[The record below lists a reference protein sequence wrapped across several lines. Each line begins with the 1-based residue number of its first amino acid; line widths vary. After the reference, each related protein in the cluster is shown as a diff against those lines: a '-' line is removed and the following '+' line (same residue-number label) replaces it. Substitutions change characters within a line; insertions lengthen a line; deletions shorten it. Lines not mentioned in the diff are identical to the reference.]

1 MGNGEEKRMGTGALL
16 IVDRLEFHDG
26 PPRGRGRQPSPIHRV
41 VRTLIQAGADLV
53 VLVTPPDCLE
63 ALKKHVARMSALCIA
78 PDSGDAVPTLL
89 RTGFLYL
96 QDKCSRILV
105 STLDYPFFSAETAVA
120 LLEPDAPLLR
130 PVCGGKEGYPI
141 RLFSSLIPRI
151 LKKGKHEENLG
162 LNEILNGSDHP
173 CATLEVEDEGAV
185 LPFQGAF
192 ETPQATVFPE
202 LRLRLVRKKPFFG
215 PGASELLS
223 LIEEVQSVRLAC
235 QRMGM
240 SYSKGWKILRDMEE
254 EWGAPLILRRQGG
267 RNGGSSS
274 LTAEGKALLEA
285 YRKFEKVAQSLVQ
298 EAFRNCFPSLCS
310 PPPKS
315 REAYTETSFH

>member
-1 MGNGEEKRMGTGALL
+1 MGTGALL
-16 IVDRLEFHDG
+16 IVERLEFPGG
-26 PPRGRGRQPSPIHRV
+26 PARGRGSRPSPVHRV
-41 VRTLIQAGADLV
+41 VRTLIRAGMDLI

-63 ALKKHVARMSALCIA
+63 ALKKHVARMSVLCIA
-78 PDSGDAVPTLL
+78 PDSGAAVLTLL
-89 RTGFLYL
+89 GTGLVYL

-105 STLDYPFFSAETAVA
+105 STLDYPFFSTETVAA

-130 PVCGGKEGYPI
+130 PVCGGREGYPI
-141 RLFSSLIPRI
+141 RLFSSMIPQI
-151 LKKGKHEENLG
+151 LKKNKDEREEHLG
-162 LNEILNGSDHP
+162 LNEILNGSGLS
-173 CATLEVEDEGAV
+173 CTGLEVEDEGAV
-185 LPFQGAF
+185 LPSQRAF
-192 ETPQATVFPE
+192 DPPQTAIFPE

-223 LIEEVQSVRLAC
+223 LIEEAQSVRLAC

-240 SYSKGWKILRDMEE
+240 SYSKGWKILCDMEE

-298 EAFRNCFPSLCS
+298 EAFRNCFPFLC
-310 PPPKS
+310 PPHPRS
-315 REAYTETSFH
+315 GEVRAETSPH

>member
-1 MGNGEEKRMGTGALL
+1 MGTGALL
-16 IVDRLEFHDG
+16 IVDRLEFPDG
-26 PPRGRGRQPSPIHRV
+26 PPRGRGGQPSPIHRM
-41 VRTLIQAGADLV
+41 VRTLIRAGTDLI
-53 VLVTPPDCLE
+53 VLATPPDYLE
-63 ALKKHVARMSALCIA
+63 ALRKHVARMNALCIA
-78 PDSGDAVPTLL
+78 PDSGDAVPMLL

-120 LLEPDAPLLR
+120 LLEPEAPLLR
-130 PVCGGKEGYPI
+130 PVCGGREGYPV
-141 RLFSSLIPRI
+141 RLLSSLIPRI
-151 LKKGKHEENLG
+151 LEKGKNEEKSG
-162 LNEILNGSDHP
+162 LDEILNSSGLP
-173 CATLEVEDEGAV
+173 CAALEVEDEGAT

-192 ETPQATVFPE
+192 EPPQTAVFPE
-202 LRLRLVRKKPFFG
+202 LRLRLVRKRPFFG

-223 LIEEVQSVRLAC
+223 LIEEAQSVRLAC

-240 SYSKGWKILRDMEE
+240 SYSKGWKILRDLEE

-285 YRKFEKVAQSLVQ
+285 YRKFEKVAQGLVQ
-298 EAFRNCFPSLCS
+298 EAFRNCFPSLC
-310 PPPKS
+310 PPHPKGG
-315 REAYTETSFH
+315 EAYTETSFHNF

>member
-1 MGNGEEKRMGTGALL
+1 
-16 IVDRLEFHDG
+16 
-26 PPRGRGRQPSPIHRV
+26 V
-41 VRTLIQAGADLV
+41 VRALIWAGTDLV
-53 VLVTPPDCLE
+53 VLVTPPDHLE
-63 ALKKHVARMSALCIA
+63 VLKKHVARMSALCIA
-78 PDSGDAVPTLL
+78 PDSGATIPTLL
-89 RTGFLYL
+89 SAGLVYL

-105 STLDYPFFSAETAVA
+105 STLDYPFFSAETVLA

-141 RLFSSLIPRI
+141 RLFSDLIPQI
-151 LKKGKHEENLG
+151 LKKDKNEENLG
-162 LNEILNGSDHP
+162 LNEILNCSGLP
-173 CATLEVEDEGAV
+173 CAALEVEDEGAV
-185 LPFQGAF
+185 LPFQGEF

-223 LIEEVQSVRLAC
+223 LIEEAQSVRLAC

-254 EWGAPLILRRQGG
+254 EWGAPLILRQQGG
-267 RNGGSSS
+267 KNGGSSS

-298 EAFRNCFPSLCS
+298 EAFQNCFPSLC
-310 PPPKS
+310 PPHPKGGK
-315 REAYTETSFH
+315 AQC

>member
-1 MGNGEEKRMGTGALL
+1 MGTGALL

-26 PPRGRGRQPSPIHRV
+26 PARGRGGQPSPIHRM
-41 VRTLIQAGADLV
+41 VRTLIRAGTDLI
-53 VLVTPPDCLE
+53 VLVTPPECLE
-63 ALKKHVARMSALCIA
+63 ALKKHVARMSVLCIA
-78 PDSGDAVPTLL
+78 PDSGTTIPTLL
-89 RTGFLYL
+89 STGLVYL
-96 QDKCSRILV
+96 QEKCSCILA
-105 STLDYPFFSAETAVA
+105 STLDYPFFSAETVLA

-141 RLFSSLIPRI
+141 RLFSNLIPRI
-151 LKKGKHEENLG
+151 LKKNKKEENLG
-162 LNEILNGSDHP
+162 LNEILNSSGLP
-173 CATLEVEDEGAV
+173 CAALEVEDEGTV

-192 ETPQATVFPE
+192 ETPQATIFPE

-223 LIEEVQSVRLAC
+223 LIEETRSVRLAC

-254 EWGAPLILRRQGG
+254 EWGATLILRRQGG

-274 LTAEGKALLEA
+274 LTTEGKALLEA
-285 YRKFEKVAQSLVQ
+285 YRKFEKVAQGLVQ
-298 EAFRNCFPSLCS
+298 EAFRNCFPSLC
-310 PPPKS
+310 PPYPRS
-315 REAYTETSFH
+315 REVHAETSLH